1 MKHLALYIG
10 IAAVLVASCSVKEEN
25 FDISHQDDVV
35 FYASFEQPSVGTR
48 VYANE
53 DLLLRWTADDRVS
66 IFNKNTYNQQ
76 YKFTGETGDNA
87 GGFKKVDTEEFV
99 TGNPISN
106 VVSIYPYK
114 ETTKITE
121 SGVITVTLPSEQHYE
136 ENTFGLGANTMVSVS
151 EDNFLQYKNVCGYL
165 RLSLFGDGVSV
176 SSIKLKGNDG
186 EKLAGK
192 ATVTMSSDGTP
203 SAVMGNDA
211 TDEIILICDTPI
223 ALGATADTSVDFWFA
238 VPPVTFRQGFT
249 VDITCANGGT
259 FEKST
264 TKSITIE
271 RSHLSK
277 MTPMGVEGSPSS
289 DNITFAYELIKSKI
303 VSVFD
308 TNGDGELSFDEAAA
322 VTSPEDLMTALGT
335 IKTEISFDEF
345 RYFTGI
351 TYIPSKMFQ
360 SWYNLSSIV
369 LPESLVRIGSYAFWY
384 CSALS
389 ELNLPS
395 SVSLIGQ
402 SAFRDC
408 SSLKEMTIPEGV
420 PSIEEFTFCGCGSLE
435 TIHLPSSLTYIGK
448 DAFDSCSSLVSIVV
462 PAKVNKIDSYA
473 FMGCKSLVSIDI
485 PDSVTDF
492 GIYVFEG
499 CSNLKQVKIPY
510 GVKGL
515 YTHFFFECSSLQSV
529 SLPESI
535 KGIYSSAFY
544 NCSSLSSITIPESV
558 EKLELSAFN
567 SCSSLSSIT
576 IPKSVTS
583 IGDYAFIRCS
593 SLTSI
598 TVLSNTPPTGGE
610 SMFANT
616 NDCPIYVPAESVQ
629 AYKAA
634 PYWKDYANR
643 IQAKSSIPIPE
654 AVDLGLPSGL
664 KWASFNLGASKAEE
678 SGYYFAWGE
687 TQPKDVY
694 NWSTYQLCAEGT
706 YNTLTKYCNDSS
718 RGYNGFTDGKNV
730 LDLEDDAANFN
741 LGGGWRMPTLED
753 ITELINNCS
762 WLWINQENVDG
773 YQVTSKSNGNSIFLP
788 VTGQMKENTRTGN
801 GGAYYSS
808 TLAND
813 PGVAR
818 LLAFSKSSYY
828 TNVAVDRPFGLAI
841 RPVCDQ

>member
-10 IAAVLVASCSVKEEN
+10 MAAVLVASCSVKEES
-25 FDISHQDDVV
+25 FDISQQDDVV
-35 FYASFEQPSVGTR
+35 FYASFEQPSQGTR

-176 SSIKLKGNDG
+176 SSIKLKGNNG

-223 ALGATADTSVDFWFA
+223 ALGATADMSVDFWFA

-515 YTHFFFECSSLQSV
+515 YTHFFYECSSLQSV

-583 IGDYAFIRCS
+583 IGDYAFIRC
-593 SLTSI
+593 I
-598 TVLSNTPPTGGE
+598 
-610 SMFANT
+610 
-616 NDCPIYVPAESVQ
+616 
-629 AYKAA
+629 
-634 PYWKDYANR
+634 
-643 IQAKSSIPIPE
+643 
-654 AVDLGLPSGL
+654 
-664 KWASFNLGASKAEE
+664 
-678 SGYYFAWGE
+678 
-687 TQPKDVY
+687 
-694 NWSTYQLCAEGT
+694 
-706 YNTLTKYCNDSS
+706 
-718 RGYNGFTDGKNV
+718 
-730 LDLEDDAANFN
+730 
-741 LGGGWRMPTLED
+741 
-753 ITELINNCS
+753 
-762 WLWINQENVDG
+762 
-773 YQVTSKSNGNSIFLP
+773 
-788 VTGQMKENTRTGN
+788 
-801 GGAYYSS
+801 
-808 TLAND
+808 
-813 PGVAR
+813 
-818 LLAFSKSSYY
+818 
-828 TNVAVDRPFGLAI
+828 
-841 RPVCDQ
+841 